1 MPGREQAERCGAACQ
16 AASPSGVIVVSHA
29 FPVPSLPSTARGTM
43 STEPSDQSSKVKLP
57 NATSPEP
64 RRLASSWTSAF
75 SMTSRSHFSPTANLS
90 GPEGSVTRAASPQP
104 VRPAPCRIQASAAGS
119 GSQPIRSPG
128 SGTGTLRTTRCSP
141 P

>member
-1 MPGREQAERCGAACQ
+1 M
-16 AASPSGVIVVSHA
+16 VSHA

-119 GSQPIRSPG
+119 GSQADQVAWIGHRHAAHHQVLADRNPRWAVRPWRDS
-128 SGTGTLRTTRCSP
+128 SRTALP
-141 P
+141 

>member
-1 MPGREQAERCGAACQ
+1 M
-16 AASPSGVIVVSHA
+16 SHA

-75 SMTSRSHFSPTANLS
+75 SMTSRSHFSPTANRS
-90 GPEGSVTRAASPQP
+90 GPEGSVTRVASPQP

-119 GSQPIRSPG
+119 EAGDQITWIRHRHAAHHQVLAAIIPAGPSVRGVVVPVR
-128 SGTGTLRTTRCSP
+128 LCHDRKL
-141 P
+141 